1 MKPSCLAFL
10 LVAGIV
16 VYLLAISP
24 NANGTVY
31 RVPIA
36 QARQDLA
43 KADLPPLVFGSEP
56 LDVQVRDNGKSQIV
70 WIAHRDNE
78 ELFRYIAELTV
89 EGDSAT
95 RVKLKLEGAQG
106 RTVNFAQR
114 LAAKP
119 EIRDMYIVAMEER
132 VAATLERRPF
142 EMTRV
147 YPAMSAAA
155 ISNMGALQA
164 SVDQAAAAD
173 AQRSRNNME
182 KAYRDEAAGVTRRA
196 R

>member
-1 MKPSCLAFL
+1 M
-10 LVAGIV
+10 
-16 VYLLAISP
+16 
-24 NANGTVY
+24 
-31 RVPIA
+31 
-36 QARQDLA
+36 
-43 KADLPPLVFGSEP
+43 FGSEP

-106 RTVNFAQR
+106 RTVNFAKR

-142 EMTRV
+142 DMARI

-155 ISNMGALQA
+155 VSNMGNLQA
-164 SVDQAAAAD
+164 SVDQAAEASNREAR
-173 AQRSRNNME
+173 QNIE
-182 KAYRDEAAGVTRRA
+182 KAYRNERR
-196 R
+196 